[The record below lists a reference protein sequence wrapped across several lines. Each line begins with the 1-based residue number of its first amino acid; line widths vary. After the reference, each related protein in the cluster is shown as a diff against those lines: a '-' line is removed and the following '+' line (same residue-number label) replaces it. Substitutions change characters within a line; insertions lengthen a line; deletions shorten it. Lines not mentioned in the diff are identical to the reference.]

1 MENCKSFFLRA
12 AFCAA
17 FSAGIVSVLDAQSV
31 STQVQKKAVL
41 LEEYTGVGCGN
52 CPDGAAVAST
62 IKEAAGNRFYV
73 VAIHEG
79 PYAEPWGDL
88 PDYRTDWGAALL
100 AQAGDIG
107 YPQGSLNRQP
117 YESDLMNSN
126 RGSWT
131 KRVKAL
137 LEEDAPVN
145 MHVEASVDASTR
157 EMHIKVELCYTQ
169 AMKEDFHLLN
179 IALVQNHVLGY
190 QNGANMGYNYSH
202 EHMLR
207 DLVTGQWGD
216 TVQVSGQGQVQ
227 TLEYTYVVPENVRD
241 VEVDLR
247 NVELV
252 TFMTRTTAEVLN
264 VTGAKPRIDNLE
276 EPLAISLSALELES
290 ARYAYDWFP
299 AKVRNLCNDTL
310 RSLTFSVDVNGN
322 AYATQTDVSIPPY
335 EDATVEIPVPDYE
348 VLESNA
354 VSIAVETVN
363 GESVSLPEIE
373 YSFTGPMSVSSL
385 ILYVEWKTDNCP
397 DEVSFQV
404 KDREGNVVFSQGPF
418 EGSSPVERFDTVV
431 LPEEGAYAL
440 EFSDEWLDGWQEGSK
455 GTLKVKAADGKLVG
469 QNYSVQGSGEILFL
483 TASDGLGN
491 ENEASKAAGLRIM
504 PAEGGVRILNP
515 FMLSIE
521 RVQVYDL
528 RSSCLSNRVVRS
540 AGDVFVP
547 LEVHGPQVVVVRCLV
562 EGRVEVAKVLLP

>member
-17 FSAGIVSVLDAQSV
+17 FSAGIVPVLDAQSV

-100 AQAGDIG
+100 VQAGDIG

-169 AMKEDFHLLN
+169 AMEEDFHLLN

-252 TFMTRTTAEVLN
+252 AFMTRTTAEVLN

-310 RSLTFSVDVNGN
+310 RSMTFSVDVNGN

-373 YSFTGPMSVSSL
+373 YSFTGPMPVSSL

-515 FMLSIE
+515 FMLSVE
-521 RVQVYDL
+521 CVQVYDL